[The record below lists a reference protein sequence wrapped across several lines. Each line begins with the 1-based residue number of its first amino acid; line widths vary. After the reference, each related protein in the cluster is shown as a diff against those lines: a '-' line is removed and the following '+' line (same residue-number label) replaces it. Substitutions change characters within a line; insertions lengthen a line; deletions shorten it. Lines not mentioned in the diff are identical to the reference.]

1 MFDKLAKALTPFG
14 ATFVVIAGL
23 NLANRVQVVDRVMMG
38 YVTVFIGV
46 SMALVYIAHELRQ
59 HPSSKPTKRKD

>member
-1 MFDKLAKALTPFG
+1 MFEKLAKALTPFG

-23 NLANRVQVVDRVMMG
+23 TLANRVQVVDRVMMG

-46 SMALVYIAHELRQ
+46 SMAIVYIAHELRQ
-59 HPSSKPTKRKD
+59 NPKTATKRKD